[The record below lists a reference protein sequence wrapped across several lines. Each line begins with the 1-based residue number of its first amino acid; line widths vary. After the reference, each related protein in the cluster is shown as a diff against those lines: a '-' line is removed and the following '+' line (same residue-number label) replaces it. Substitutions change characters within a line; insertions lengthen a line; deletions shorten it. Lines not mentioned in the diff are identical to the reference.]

1 MTTLRTVIICLS
13 LLLVLSGCSRF
24 SKTPAEQPQTAGL
37 IGENGWEPAVACAFM
52 SDKLS
57 PGPYRVESGSIFA
70 CLSEE
75 KTLGAGSP
83 PNNIAFYAKGEA
95 GRARLVGL
103 SLKVNQPESAG
114 EALQKLVEYSEQL
127 SEKATGIP
135 LSSATAKAML
145 AGNAGRGKVGSTKVE
160 ILKQTF
166 SDGKGYELNFVIT
179 PTGTS
184 DYRL

>member
-1 MTTLRTVIICLS
+1 
-13 LLLVLSGCSRF
+13 
-24 SKTPAEQPQTAGL
+24 
-37 IGENGWEPAVACAFM
+37 M
-52 SDKLS
+52 SDKLA
-57 PGPYRVESGSIFA
+57 PGPYKNESGNVFA

-83 PNNIAFYAKGEA
+83 ANNIAYYAKGEA

-103 SLKVNQPESAG
+103 SLKVNQPETAG
-114 EALQKLVEYSEQL
+114 DALQKLVEYSQQL

-135 LSSATAKAML
+135 LSGATAKAML

-160 ILKQTF
+160 ILKQNF

-179 PTGTS
+179 PTTSS
-184 DYRL
+184 DYKL